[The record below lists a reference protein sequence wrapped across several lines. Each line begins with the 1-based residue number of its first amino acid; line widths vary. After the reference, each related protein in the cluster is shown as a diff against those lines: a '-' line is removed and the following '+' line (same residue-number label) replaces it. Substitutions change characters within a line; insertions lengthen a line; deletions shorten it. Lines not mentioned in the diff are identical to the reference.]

1 MSGGVLI
8 YVCIQFEVESML
20 RWKLDDEESI
30 LKTQSTVEELIGF
43 VKEVHNITN
52 DLKLGNPGLVF
63 QVLQHHPHIPTHT
76 HTYLV
81 SPHPHILCLASRTH
95 TLSLPSGYPPPP
107 PPYISHAHTLN
118 R

>member
-1 MSGGVLI
+1 
-8 YVCIQFEVESML
+8 ML

-63 QVLQHHPHIPTHT
+63 QVLQHHPHISHLT
-76 HTYLV
+76 HTYFV
-81 SPHPHILCLASRTH
+81 SRR
-95 TLSLPSGYPPPP
+95 
-107 PPYISHAHTLN
+107 AHTLCLYLAVTPPLPPPTSHTHIL
-118 R
+118 